1 MSTETPPRRVT
12 IPPILPKVMLPPPPP
27 VRTPPPPPIPGLV
40 LPAPLETSASV
51 ATTAKP
57 APSKSK
63 GSASAE
69 ALVRELFD
77 LAGIKFGGPG
87 PGDITVHDDR
97 FYGRVLR
104 DASIGFGESYMDG
117 WWDTDAL
124 DVLLEKIMRGGL
136 RERVTGSL
144 RLKFLT
150 AKAVMMNLQ
159 SKARSGLSVQAHY
172 DVGNELYTRMLDPRM
187 VYTCGYW
194 KNATTLAAAQEAK
207 LDLVCRKLGLEKGM
221 RVLDLGCGWG
231 GFAAWAAEKYGC
243 SVVGVTLSKDQ
254 HSLGRE
260 MWKHLDVDLRLCD
273 YRDVIGTFDRV
284 ASIGMMEHVGPKNHR
299 HVMEVIHRSLAPDG
313 IACVHT
319 IANNRSRRHGTPFVE
334 KYIFPNA
341 VAPSLAQLGK
351 AIEGLFVLEDLQNIG
366 PDYAPTL
373 MAWWE
378 NFDRAYPELKAK
390 YDERFYR
397 MWKFYLLAA
406 AGASRAR
413 DGQLY
418 HLVLTKVGR
427 AQPDC
432 RKS

>member
-1 MSTETPPRRVT
+1 MSSVTPTRQ
-12 IPPILPKVMLPPPPP
+12 PPPPP
-27 VRTPPPPPIPGLV
+27 PPPPLKAPPPPLPSLVTPPPAVAAAPAASPPKV
-40 LPAPLETSASV
+40 
-51 ATTAKP
+51 
-57 APSKSK
+57 APSRA
-63 GSASAE
+63 SASAE
-69 ALVRELFD
+69 ALVRELFEH
-77 LAGIKFGGPG
+77 AGIRFGGPG
-87 PGDITVHDDR
+87 PGDIQVHDAG

-144 RLKFLT
+144 RLRLLT
-150 AKAVMMNLQ
+150 AKAVMLNLQ
-159 SKARSGLSVQAHY
+159 SKARSGRSVEAHY
-172 DVGNELYTRMLDPRM
+172 DIGNDLYTRMLDPRM

-194 KNATTLAAAQEAK
+194 KDATTLAAAQEAK
-207 LDLVCRKLGLEKGM
+207 LDLVCRKLGLERGM

-254 HSLGRE
+254 VSLGRE

-341 VAPSLAQLGK
+341 VAPSLAQLDK

-378 NFDRAYPELKAK
+378 NFDRAYPELKHK

-432 RKS
+432 RES